1 MAKRGRLHMHMN
13 MIDTIVHVRLYT
25 CPRAAGGEM
34 GSEGRSR
41 RRAAQSARDYGEQ
54 PVKLRAQRLAGA
66 GCDTHL
72 LVGLAHGRL
81 GCVCPIHPAP
91 ETCHRDMPRARAT
104 RKPSVPAATQGAT
117 LRSAPRGPTGGP
129 RRIGYQPNDMAMLAC
144 SVLCQCTPRVP
155 SPPRSIDRSI
165 DA

>member
-41 RRAAQSARDYGEQ
+41 RRAAQSARDDGEQ
-54 PVKLRAQRLAGA
+54 PVQLRAQRLAGA

-72 LVGLAHGRL
+72 LVGLGDGGDRRGR
-81 GCVCPIHPAP
+81 
-91 ETCHRDMPRARAT
+91 
-104 RKPSVPAATQGAT
+104 
-117 LRSAPRGPTGGP
+117 
-129 RRIGYQPNDMAMLAC
+129 
-144 SVLCQCTPRVP
+144 
-155 SPPRSIDRSI
+155 
-165 DA
+165 